1 MIDSLLAV
9 AIGAVVGGAGFV
21 GLIFYFIRR
30 YIDNKLNDRDR
41 DTKKRREQ
49 QIRRLKIEY
58 EMEQATGRL
67 LFWMFKAI
75 DTGHHNGDFRE
86 AWTKYRTAEEKK
98 KELNREVLVDHELK

>member
-1 MIDSLLAV
+1 VIDSLLAV

-30 YIDNKLNDRDR
+30 YIDNKLNDRDKE
-41 DTKKRREQ
+41 TKKRRDQ

-58 EMEQATGRL
+58 EMEHALGRL
-67 LFWMFKAI
+67 LFWMYKAI
-75 DTGHHNGDFRE
+75 VNNHHNGDFQE
-86 AWTKYRTAEEKK
+86 AWTKYRAAEEKK